1 VLATAAPEWY
11 TGSGVF
17 GPIGTAAA
25 GGFPAIERTLANHMR
40 DEVVK
45 RVGLGFENYGDHS
58 SGGYVAGTYLWDNNE
73 YDVPAGCMVH
83 FARTGD
89 RAALRLGLASAQHYL
104 DVDTIHYNSRK
115 ADWAG
120 SAHTHS
126 HGDVGHHTAD
136 APNMHHAG
144 YVQGLIL
151 YSYFT
156 GEPTGV
162 AGARGIAGWVLRNI
176 EPDANVGQMER
187 ALGHPLMT
195 LTDVY
200 EATWDDR
207 YLRGAAR
214 LVDWAEKWE
223 HPVRGGFLA
232 PITEQPAFYSG
243 SPFNGGLLTS
253 ALLKFNGWAKLPEI
267 DEMNERTARWLLTDM
282 WRPTGIMSKGGSP
295 RRTASPGHISSH
307 MRLLRRV
314 YERTHDP
321 LFLAVPRELMVAGFG
336 EKAKDIKTRDTGLVF
351 NYLPWFMDLLETE
364 GRPAPDPEFLVT
376 ARSTAPRACFELSNT
391 GDAPITDL
399 RVSFQARLDYT
410 AGRAMPPDSLAPG
423 QSAHLCYALERPAA
437 INLTSQYNRV
447 SYAHC
452 SASGR
457 RAGKPV
463 LAHAWIKLEEEPG
476 LGSRP

>member
-1 VLATAAPEWY
+1 
-11 TGSGVF
+11 
-17 GPIGTAAA
+17 
-25 GGFPAIERTLANHMR
+25 
-40 DEVVK
+40 
-45 RVGLGFENYGDHS
+45 
-58 SGGYVAGTYLWDNNE
+58 
-73 YDVPAGCMVH
+73 
-83 FARTGD
+83 
-89 RAALRLGLASAQHYL
+89 
-104 DVDTIHYNSRK
+104 
-115 ADWAG
+115 
-120 SAHTHS
+120 
-126 HGDVGHHTAD
+126 
-136 APNMHHAG
+136 
-144 YVQGLIL
+144 
-151 YSYFT
+151 
-156 GEPTGV
+156 
-162 AGARGIAGWVLRNI
+162 
-176 EPDANVGQMER
+176 
-187 ALGHPLMT
+187 
-195 LTDVY
+195 
-200 EATWDDR
+200 
-207 YLRGAAR
+207 
-214 LVDWAEKWE
+214 
-223 HPVRGGFLA
+223 
-232 PITEQPAFYSG
+232 
-243 SPFNGGLLTS
+243 
-253 ALLKFNGWAKLPEI
+253 
-267 DEMNERTARWLLTDM
+267 
-282 WRPTGIMSKGGSP
+282 
-295 RRTASPGHISSH
+295 

-364 GRPAPDPEFLVT
+364 GRPAPDPEFSIT
-376 ARSTAPRACFELSNT
+376 AKSTAPRACFELSNT